1 MIQLN
6 GLTKRYGETVAVDH
20 LTFTV
25 QPGLVTGFL
34 GPNGAGKSTTMRMI
48 MGLDLP
54 TSGTVTINGR
64 RYHELRHPLRTIGA
78 MLDARA
84 VHPRRSAYKHLLYLA
99 QSNGIPESRVGEVLE
114 LVGLADAADR
124 PAGGFSLGM
133 GQRLGIAA
141 AMLGDPPVLL
151 LDEPING
158 LDPEGVLWARNLM
171 RGWGAEGRTVLVS
184 SHLMSEMA
192 LTADRLVVIG
202 RGRLLAEGAIADFT
216 ARGSV
221 VVVRTPDAGHFA
233 RRLVLAGAFVEPGDT
248 GELLVNG
255 MSPRDVGRLAA
266 AENVTLHELSIREPS
281 LEEAFMELT
290 RDAVEWGAAR

>member
-54 TSGTVTINGR
+54 TSGTVTITGR

-202 RGRLLAEGAIADFT
+202 RGRLLAEGDIADFT

-233 RRLVLAGAFVEPGDT
+233 RRLALAGAFVEPGET
-248 GELLVNG
+248 GELLVKG
-255 MSPRDVGRLAA
+255 MSPPDVGRLAA
-266 AENVTLHELSIREPS
+266 AENVTLYELSIREPS